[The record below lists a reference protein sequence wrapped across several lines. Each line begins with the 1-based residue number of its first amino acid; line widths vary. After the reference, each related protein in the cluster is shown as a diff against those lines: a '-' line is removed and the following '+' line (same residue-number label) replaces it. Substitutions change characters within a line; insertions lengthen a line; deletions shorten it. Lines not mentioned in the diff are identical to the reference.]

1 MPWLNKSTANRAIL
15 SRDSTCWK
23 IHKFGISADRSSA
36 DYIPSLFPCNRYYR
50 FKEYKYRKY
59 RAIQRPKR
67 VRNRVRIWFAMK
79 RPLIKIGKS
88 TPLNIISDSFQ
99 LFKHF
104 SIAQVLAFR
113 YPRIEQHART
123 TQFSDTL
130 EFSSFFFFFFLRLFY
145 VFLFFAF
152 LCVSLRFTFC
162 VYTCLCFTWFN
173 SNFCLR
179 NLLYTSKY
187 FIVYKFGH
195 ICQANRKTF

>member
-1 MPWLNKSTANRAIL
+1 MPWLNKSTVNRAIL

-50 FKEYKYRKY
+50 FKECKYRKY

-67 VRNRVRIWFAMK
+67 VRNRVRIWFAVK

-99 LFKHF
+99 LFKHC

-130 EFSSFFFFFFLRLFY
+130 EFSSFFSFFYVCFTFFFFFFFSLH
-145 VFLFFAF
+145 FFAF
-152 LCVSLRFTFC
+152 LCVLRSAFTRDLTVIF
-162 VYTCLCFTWFN
+162 V
-173 SNFCLR
+173 
-179 NLLYTSKY
+179 
-187 FIVYKFGH
+187 
-195 ICQANRKTF
+195 